1 MKCKEF
7 EKNIPIFI
15 NSTMDYSEL
24 KEFVDHVEKCPECRE
39 ELDIQLLVSEGI
51 ARLNDGGALDLRYE
65 MDKRMAGAMAT
76 IHRHRTL
83 RILAGTLQLM
93 AALAFALIVVLVLI

>member
-15 NSTMDYSEL
+15 NSQMEYTDL
-24 KEFVDHVEKCPECRE
+24 KEFVEHVNTCAECRE

-51 ARLNDGGALDLRYE
+51 ARLSDGGTLDLRHE
-65 MDKRMAGAMAT
+65 MDERMGAAYHDIKR
-76 IHRHRTL
+76 HKTL
-83 RILAGTLQLM
+83 RILVGTLQSM
-93 AALAFALIVVLVLI
+93 AAIAVLLIIVLLLI

>member
-93 AALAFALIVVLVLI
+93 AALAFALIVVLLLI